1 MPMQVSRLQVQI
13 LGLSYTRIIY
23 VESFARVSTLSLSGK
38 LVRPFVDTF
47 VVQWPGAA
55 GSGATPSQG
64 KEVANPVERS
74 MRKGVSAI
82 CRGWLV

>member
-1 MPMQVSRLQVQI
+1 MQI

-55 GSGATPSQG
+55 GSGATRPQG
-64 KEVANPVERS
+64 KEGSRPGERS
-74 MRKGVSAI
+74 MRKGVSDI